1 MIRKS
6 GTRKWW
12 FILVLMVVFI
22 GILWWQHGQKT
33 KKGTINV
40 EEILLQSE
48 LRNRTFNSTVQKIA
62 EGKVSAYLM
71 EEHSNPIVAISFIF
85 ERAGVAYEPDEKAG
99 IAQLVA
105 AMLIEGAGEYNAL
118 QFKQISEQY
127 GIKIGFSASMDD
139 FSGYL
144 IYPRQH
150 QDIAAKLLKAA
161 LLRPMWDKKYLDLNK
176 EKMLLALQKQQEH
189 PSNYLSYKFR
199 DKIFAG
205 HPYSRNILG
214 NQDTIPDLTAEDLAN
229 YHKTYLAQN
238 NLIIGIAGDIT
249 KEKATTLLRE
259 LFAGLPEKNNLAK
272 LEPLHLE
279 FSGKE
284 YKISR
289 KIPQVIT
296 KFATEGTY
304 RQDIDFYPLYLAN
317 YIFGEQGLNSRL
329 SKVIREKEG
338 LTYGIY
344 TYLSISEAS
353 ALIVGS
359 FSATPDNFYAAKEL
373 LLHEWQRLLQDGV
386 SSEELRQV
394 KTSLINEFNLRF
406 ADINDISD
414 MLVTMQKYNLGQNF
428 LDKRNDYI
436 NEVELQEVNAA
447 IKKYFSTMPDFVTI
461 GDYEGEK

>member
-40 EEILLQSE
+40 EEILSQSE
-48 LRNRTFNSTVQKIA
+48 LKDRTFNSTVQKIA

-176 EKMLLALQKQQEH
+176 EKML
-189 PSNYLSYKFR
+189 
-199 DKIFAG
+199 
-205 HPYSRNILG
+205 
-214 NQDTIPDLTAEDLAN
+214 
-229 YHKTYLAQN
+229 
-238 NLIIGIAGDIT
+238 
-249 KEKATTLLRE
+249 
-259 LFAGLPEKNNLAK
+259 
-272 LEPLHLE
+272 
-279 FSGKE
+279 
-284 YKISR
+284 
-289 KIPQVIT
+289 
-296 KFATEGTY
+296 
-304 RQDIDFYPLYLAN
+304 ID
-317 YIFGEQGLNSRL
+317 
-329 SKVIREKEG
+329 
-338 LTYGIY
+338 
-344 TYLSISEAS
+344 
-353 ALIVGS
+353 
-359 FSATPDNFYAAKEL
+359 
-373 LLHEWQRLLQDGV
+373 
-386 SSEELRQV
+386 
-394 KTSLINEFNLRF
+394 
-406 ADINDISD
+406 
-414 MLVTMQKYNLGQNF
+414 
-428 LDKRNDYI
+428 
-436 NEVELQEVNAA
+436 
-447 IKKYFSTMPDFVTI
+447 
-461 GDYEGEK
+461 